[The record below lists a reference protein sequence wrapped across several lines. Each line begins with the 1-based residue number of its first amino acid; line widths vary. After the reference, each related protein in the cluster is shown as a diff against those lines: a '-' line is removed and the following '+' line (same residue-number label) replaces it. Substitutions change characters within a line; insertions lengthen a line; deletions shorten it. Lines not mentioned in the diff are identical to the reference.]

1 MVLDLIKTFFQ
12 VILLYSNKYNMSYKK
27 LIKNKIKPLFINY
40 KEIKTLNIKFKTQS
54 FIAIFQKLKQ
64 IVFVNNF
71 S

>member
-40 KEIKTLNIKFKTQS
+40 KEIKTLNI
-54 FIAIFQKLKQ
+54 
-64 IVFVNNF
+64 
-71 S
+71 